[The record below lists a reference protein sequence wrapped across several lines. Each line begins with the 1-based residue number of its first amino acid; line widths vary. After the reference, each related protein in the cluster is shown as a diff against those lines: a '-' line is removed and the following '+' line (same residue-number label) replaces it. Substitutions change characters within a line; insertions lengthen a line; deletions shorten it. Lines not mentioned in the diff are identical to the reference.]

1 MRYRSRYKH
10 SVVVEVVNDK
20 AIIRLGQTKW
30 KAIVYMDVRDGEV
43 CTRPTDEFYR
53 IFEPQTESK

>member
-43 CTRPTDEFYR
+43 CTRPTDEFHR
-53 IFEPQTESK
+53 IFEPHSGD